1 MTTNIMV
8 IDDDPDLR
16 ETLRVLLVENG
27 FGVSEAAGGQ
37 EALDLLAA
45 GRRPNLILLDLTM
58 PEMSGWQFLLRIRDT
73 DLGTIPVV
81 IMTARPAV
89 GTLPPPAKEL
99 LRKPFDR
106 ATLFAAIARCASP
119 DPSA

>member
-16 ETLRVLLVENG
+16 ETLRILLVENG

-37 EALDLLAA
+37 EALDLLRA
-45 GRRPNLILLDLTM
+45 GPRPNLILLDLTM
-58 PEMSGWQFLLRIRDT
+58 PEMTGWQFLDRIRDT

-81 IMTARPAV
+81 IMTARPVV
-89 GTLPPPAKEL
+89 GTLPPPAKEM

-106 ATLFAAIARCASP
+106 ATLLRTIARCAERLG
-119 DPSA
+119 